1 VTTVAFKATVYNFSI
16 ELADSD
22 REVYEALEL
31 RVARH
36 PSESE
41 EYLLTRVL
49 AYALEFT
56 EGIEFS
62 AGLADPDEPAI
73 CVRDLTGARR
83 SWIDI
88 GAPDATRLH
97 KASKAVERV
106 VVYTHKDPV
115 RLISKLAEARIHR
128 VEALEVYA
136 IDRGLLGAL
145 AARLERR
152 MVFSLS
158 VNDRA
163 LYLSIGGDTL
173 IGTVSR
179 HGVGGERG

>member
-1 VTTVAFKATVYNFSI
+1 VAFKATVYSFSI
-16 ELADSD
+16 DLADSD
-22 REVYEALEL
+22 REVYQTLEL

-41 EYLLTRVL
+41 EYLLTRVF
-49 AYALEFT
+49 AFALEFT

-97 KASKAVERV
+97 KACKAVERV
-106 VVYTHKDPV
+106 VVYTHKDPE
-115 RLISKLAEARIHR
+115 RLVGGLAEGRIHR

-136 IDRGLLGAL
+136 IDRGFLDAL
-145 AARLERR
+145 VSRLERR
-152 MVFSLS
+152 MAFSLS
-158 VNDRA
+158 VTDRT

-173 IGTVSR
+173 VGTVSR
-179 HGVGGERG
+179 HLVGGGHG